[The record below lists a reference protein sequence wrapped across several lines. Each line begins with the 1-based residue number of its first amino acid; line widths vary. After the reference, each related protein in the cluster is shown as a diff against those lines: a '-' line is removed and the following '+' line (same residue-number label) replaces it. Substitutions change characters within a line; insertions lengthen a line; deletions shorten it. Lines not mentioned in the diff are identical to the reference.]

1 MAGPT
6 SGRRRA
12 ARRRGGGLRS
22 LVRGAK
28 RGGGVSGGRGVDGRI
43 RLLRL
48 IFIVFLVLVGG
59 KAVALASSSENLTKI
74 ALQQQTATVV
84 LPAHRGAILDR
95 GGQELA
101 VGKPAQTVYATPYLL
116 DDPAAAAHDLCT
128 ALQIDRKRERRDVAK
143 ALAQHKLGFAYVAR
157 KVDPDLAQAAVDLDI
172 PGVGSYAEEER
183 AYPMKGSAAQV
194 LGFAGVDN
202 NGLAGIE
209 LLYDKELSGAVGSE
223 VIVRDPA
230 GRTLKTVR
238 QTQPVPGAD
247 VRLTLDEDI
256 QYVAEDVLEHTV
268 RTSYAKSAT
277 AIVMDPRTGEILAM
291 ANVPQVK
298 DNVFGRTPAYDRNR
312 AVTDVYEPGSIFKL
326 VTISGALADGLVTPA
341 TRFTLPPSITLYDRT
356 VNESHPR
363 GTVTYSVREILQWS
377 SNIGAVKIGMRMRKA
392 GLLKWMRAFGFA
404 KPTGIEFP
412 GEAQG
417 IVPPADQWSGTTIV
431 NVPMGQGIAVTAV
444 QMAAAFSTVANN
456 GVAVTPRL
464 VSQVGARVY
473 DVREKH
479 RVIPVRVARQV
490 RSMLQTAVADGTGT
504 KAQIPGY
511 DVAGKTGTAEIPL
524 SDGSGYAKGIY
535 VGSFIGMVPADH
547 PRLVVLVAVN
557 GTPMYGGDCAAP
569 AVQKIMRFAL
579 QHLEIAP

>member
-1 MAGPT
+1 MTAST

-12 ARRRGGGLRS
+12 AGRRDGGLR
-22 LVRGAK
+22 LLIGVAK
-28 RGGGVSGGRGVDGRI
+28 RGGGVSRGGGVDGRI

-48 IFIVFLVLVGG
+48 VFIVFLILVGG

-74 ALQQQTATVV
+74 ALQQQTATIA

-95 GGQELA
+95 SGQELA

-116 DDPAAAAHDLCT
+116 DHPAAAAHDLCA
-128 ALQIDRKRERRDVAK
+128 ALQINRKRERRAVTK
-143 ALAQHKLGFAYVAR
+143 ALAQPKSGFAYVAR
-157 KVDPDLAQAAVDLDI
+157 KVDPELAKAALALDL

-183 AYPMKGSAAQV
+183 TYPMKGSAAQV
-194 LGFAGVDN
+194 LGFAGMDN

-209 LLYDKELSGAVGSE
+209 LLHDKELSGVAGSE

-230 GRTLKTVR
+230 GRVLKTTR
-238 QTQPVPGAD
+238 LTQPVPGAD

-256 QYVAEDVLEHTV
+256 QYVAEDVLAHTV
-268 RTSYAKSAT
+268 RASYAKSAT
-277 AIVMDPRTGEILAM
+277 AIVMDPRSGEILAM
-291 ANVPQVK
+291 ANVPQVVGN
-298 DNVFGRTPAYDRNR
+298 DFGRTPANDRNR
-312 AVTDVYEPGSIFKL
+312 AVTDLYEPGSIFKL
-326 VTISGALADGLVTPA
+326 VTISGALADGLVTPT
-341 TRFTLPPSITLYDRT
+341 TRFTLPPSITLIDRT
-356 VNESHPR
+356 INDSHPR
-363 GTVTYSVREILQWS
+363 GTVNYSVREILQWS
-377 SNIGAVKIGMRMRKA
+377 SNIGAVMIGMKMHKA
-392 GLLKWMRAFGFA
+392 SLLRWMHAFGFA

-417 IVPPADQWSGTTIV
+417 IVPPARQWSGTTIL
-431 NVPMGQGIAVTAV
+431 NVPMGQGIAVTAM
-444 QMAAAFSTVANN
+444 QMASAFSTVADN
-456 GVAVTPRL
+456 GWAVTPRI
-464 VSQVGARVY
+464 VAQVGTKVSG
-473 DVREKH
+473 VSGKH
-479 RVIPVRVARQV
+479 RVIPARVARQV
-490 RSMLQTAVADGTGT
+490 RSMLQTAVEAGTGT

-524 SDGSGYAKGIY
+524 TDGSGYAKGTY

-557 GTPMYGGDCAAP
+557 GTPMSGGDCAAP